1 MSVREII
8 QHSLEKNPLAMK
20 EALEAEMQ
28 ERVRLALEAKMSEED
43 DEDDDEDDDDDED
56 EDEDDEDDDL
66 DEAVTDEKHIS
77 SGKAQHGLEGRS
89 EMKAHADHMQKK
101 HGVTTKFHG
110 GANGDE
116 LSYHGPKANVKK
128 AIVNHY
134 DGDHEF
140 AKEEHPHLWK

>member
-1 MSVREII
+1 MSVKKII
-8 QHSLEKNPLAMK
+8 QESINKNPLGVK
-20 EALEAEMQ
+20 EALEETLQ
-28 ERVRLALEAKMSEED
+28 DRVRAALEEKYKKMSMKEED
-43 DEDDDEDDDDDED
+43 DEDE
-56 EDEDDEDDDL
+56 EDEDDEDDL
-66 DEAVTDEKHIS
+66 DEAVTGEKSVS
-77 SGKAQHGLEGRS
+77 SGKAQHGLEGRA